1 MSWAPPPRGAHGE
14 GGLFKPNI
22 QGAGPTSSE
31 DSWKGSKD
39 AQKAQKWKGEG
50 VASRKG
56 SLVTRLEI
64 DWTKGG
70 FTKVRCGWSRGE
82 WDAAPGSKASTRGAW
97 EQTTSGCACRTQGP
111 ILTGGFQTL
120 LPDVQQHRQAEPR
133 GHKWTLGVW
142 AKIAPSSSSPGCN
155 TVLDPALGSAPGT
168 GSCCCC

>member
-82 WDAAPGSKASTRGAW
+82 
-97 EQTTSGCACRTQGP
+97 
-111 ILTGGFQTL
+111 
-120 LPDVQQHRQAEPR
+120 
-133 GHKWTLGVW
+133 
-142 AKIAPSSSSPGCN
+142 
-155 TVLDPALGSAPGT
+155 
-168 GSCCCC
+168 